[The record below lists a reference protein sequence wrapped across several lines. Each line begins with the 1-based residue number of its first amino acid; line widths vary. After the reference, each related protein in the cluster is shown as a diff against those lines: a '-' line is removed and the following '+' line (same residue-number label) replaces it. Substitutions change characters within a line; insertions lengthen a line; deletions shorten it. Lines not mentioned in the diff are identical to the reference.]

1 MTMHRE
7 AAKAEADAAAAWV
20 HVEALIAENMR
31 LRKALERIASAE
43 SGVWGRMAHEALHPE
58 GQS

>member
-31 LRKALERIASAE
+31 LRKALERIASKE
-43 SGVWGRMAHEALHPE
+43 SGVYGRWAHEALNPE
-58 GQS
+58 RQS